1 MIWIV
6 CALLGVLLIGTSA
19 RIYFL
24 KKNGLSRVVIALG
37 CLFAA
42 TYVLYIP
49 PFTATYGTMFGAI
62 GDLLHVLRVVS
73 LDADVTHFYDVIVKN
88 TGHILMARGYVSM
101 LGLLHVALP
110 AVSALTAVTVLL
122 RWISSIQLFFTN
134 KRKRPMFVF
143 SEANERALHLA
154 KSLEQL
160 NCDIVF
166 ASSTSE
172 QLTGEISGKHKPI
185 CKEESISE
193 LNIKSKKKKDIYFF
207 CISEDENLS
216 LSHLLQ
222 LTEKF
227 SSVKESEQEYIH
239 IYQFA
244 KYQDFSTFVD
254 SADKGL
260 LDVHCVNEYEILA
273 YNLLDQYPLMKSATK
288 GVHVL
293 LHGLSPINVVA
304 LRAVAWCGQIA
315 GFSLRISVVG
325 IDIGD
330 QKEDLMRLYPGL
342 FAERYDIRFYDCR
355 NEKEIEEA
363 ISRECK
369 DANYIIVSEE
379 TDNETMERGIALRR
393 LFYKLDDRFA
403 ACPPIFC
410 YIKENSKAHLIKNLT
425 TAESNP
431 KRKMNYDLIPFGNL
445 NEVFTYARL
454 VDSPLEKLAKNV
466 HLAYE
471 EIFSDGQIDVQQALK
486 RYNIFEVNK
495 RSNRANALHIRY
507 KLNMLGLDYTDDPD
521 AEEVRLEDYYTT
533 EALARMSY
541 SEHSRWMAFLETEGW
556 TVAQREDVLAYQ
568 NSGISKGR
576 HNCPLLKMHPYI
588 CEYEKLKDLSLEL
601 ENKDTTVYDEELIV
615 RIPDILG
622 DKWNVIGQK
631 YKIIKMK

>member
-1 MIWIV
+1 MIWLV
-6 CALLGVLLIGTSA
+6 CALLGALLIGSSA
-19 RIYFL
+19 RIYFH
-24 KKNGLSRVVIALG
+24 KKNGLPRVVIALG

-49 PFTATYGTMFGAI
+49 AFTSTYGIMFGAI

-73 LDADVTHFYDVIVKN
+73 LDADVTHFYDVIVAN
-88 TGHILMARGYVSM
+88 TGHILIARGYVAM
-101 LGLLHVALP
+101 LGLMHVALP
-110 AVSALTAVTVLL
+110 TVSALTAVTVLI
-122 RWISSIQLFFTN
+122 RWFSSIQLFFTN
-134 KRKRPMFVF
+134 RRKRPMFVF

-166 ASSTSE
+166 ASSTAE
-172 QLTGEISGKHKPI
+172 HLAGEIGGKHKPI
-185 CKEESISE
+185 CKEEGISE
-193 LNIKSKKKKDIYFF
+193 LNIKSRRNKDIYFF

-222 LTEKF
+222 LVEKF
-227 SSVKESEQEYIH
+227 SAVKESEQQHIH

-244 KYQDFSTFVD
+244 KHQDFSTFVD
-254 SADKGL
+254 SADKGM
-260 LDVHCVNEYEILA
+260 LDVHCVNEYGILA
-273 YNLLDQYPLMKSATK
+273 YNLLDQYPLTKSATK

-293 LHGLSPINVVA
+293 LHGISAINVVV
-304 LRAVAWCGQIA
+304 LRAVAWCGQMA
-315 GFSLRISVVG
+315 DFPLRISVVG
-325 IDIGD
+325 IDIEN
-330 QKEDLMRLYPGL
+330 QKADLMQLYPGL
-342 FAERYDIRFYDCR
+342 FTQRYDIRFYDCQ
-355 NEKEIEEA
+355 NEKQIEDT

-379 TDNETMERGIALRR
+379 TDNQTMERGIALRR
-393 LFYKLDDRFA
+393 LFYRLDEGFA

-410 YIKENSKAHLIKNLT
+410 YIKENAKAHLIKNLT

-471 EIFSDGQIDVQQALK
+471 EIFSDGPIDVQQALK

-521 AEEVRLEDYYTT
+521 AQEVRLEDYYTP
-533 EALARMSY
+533 EALAKMSY

-622 DKWNVIGQK
+622 DKWNVIGKK